1 MLMKY
6 REPSSDLLADRQ
18 IAGNE
23 CPDDNDDDNDSDD
36 LLSAGLLEIQ
46 KKLYELTDLCPQR

>member
-1 MLMKY
+1 MKY

-23 CPDDNDDDNDSDD
+23 CDDDDYDEYDD
-36 LLSAGLLEIQ
+36 AYDNI
-46 KKLYELTDLCPQR
+46 